1 MPPCKPS
8 PVCDILFPAMETKEL
23 NTISSM
29 YHKNMGNQSTECSA
43 TPTDSQNIAICATII
58 EFLKPQ
64 IEGIVKSIAAELVQS
79 VAFRPTKTPPPPE
92 DNSDPEPLATSVCKT
107 LGSLGL
113 QSLEDL
119 KGFQYDA
126 QDHILLHVKG
136 RMADSGWLKGDPKL
150 DALGR
155 IMADHR
161 LEFNML
167 S

>member
-1 MPPCKPS
+1 MTQEELELLGKHLYANEEQTIAYYKGGDRSTMAIMATLVDYLRGDIKGLPS
-8 PVCDILFPAMETKEL
+8 PLPTLVL
-23 NTISSM
+23 NALGASYPS
-29 YHKNMGNQSTECSA
+29 
-43 TPTDSQNIAICATII
+43 
-58 EFLKPQ
+58 
-64 IEGIVKSIAAELVQS
+64 
-79 VAFRPTKTPPPPE
+79 PPE
-92 DNSDPEPLATSVCKT
+92 DNFDPEPLATSVCKT

>member
-1 MPPCKPS
+1 MTQEELELLGKHLYANEEQTIANYKGGGWATMAIMATLVDYLRGDIKGLPS
-8 PVCDILFPAMETKEL
+8 PLS
-23 NTISSM
+23 N
-29 YHKNMGNQSTECSA
+29 
-43 TPTDSQNIAICATII
+43 
-58 EFLKPQ
+58 
-64 IEGIVKSIAAELVQS
+64 LVRNAS
-79 VAFRPTKTPPPPE
+79 YPSPPE